1 MWEDTM
7 IGTTIPTMD
16 TSQSVSITNCC
27 NEQPLHDLSWVM
39 EHTHLSF
46 IRYPPVG
53 EAGKECVHIGGK
65 QLTKLP
71 VKIAQRASISYVI
84 NIYT

>member
-1 MWEDTM
+1 
-7 IGTTIPTMD
+7 
-16 TSQSVSITNCC
+16 
-27 NEQPLHDLSWVM
+27 M